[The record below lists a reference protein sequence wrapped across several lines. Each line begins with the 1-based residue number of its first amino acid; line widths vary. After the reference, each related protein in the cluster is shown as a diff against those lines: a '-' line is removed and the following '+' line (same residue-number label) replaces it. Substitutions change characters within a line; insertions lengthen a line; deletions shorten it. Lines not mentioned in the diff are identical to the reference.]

1 MQKIAL
7 VSYTPSEQDFEHRWQ
22 DENLLKAPLA
32 RRNIAVSTIE
42 WDAPNVAWASYDALI
57 IRSTWDYHLR
67 YSEFLA
73 WLQHVVA
80 SGARL
85 YNAPSLLMWNMDK
98 VYLRELSA
106 EGVPLLP
113 TVFVAQGEAISLA
126 DVIASHG
133 WGEAVVKPSISA
145 GGDNTWRVAASEAGQ
160 AQTRLDA
167 QLSEMSVMIQQYAP
181 QISMGEYSF
190 LFFNG
195 QFSHA
200 TRKIPAQGD
209 MFVHEHRGGKIY
221 AYSAPAELIAQASNV
236 VRQAQK
242 LNGALPLYARV
253 DSVLE
258 GDRLILMELEM
269 VEPYLYMPYA
279 DAYAPER
286 LADAIAQRLME
297 GV

>member
-1 MQKIAL
+1 MPNVAL
-7 VSYTPSEQDFEHRWQ
+7 VSYTPPYGEFDHHLQ
-22 DENLLKAPLA
+22 DEHMLKQPLA
-32 RRNIAVSTIE
+32 VRGITVSSVA
-42 WDAPNVAWASYDALI
+42 WDAPNIAWASYDALI

-67 YSEFLA
+67 YAEFLA
-73 WLQHVVA
+73 WLQHVIA

-98 VYLRELSA
+98 VYLRELEA

-113 TVFVAQGEAISLA
+113 TVFVGQGEAVSLA

-133 WGEAVVKPSISA
+133 WSEAVVKPSISA
-145 GGDNTWRVAASEAGQ
+145 GGDNTWRVQASEATH
-160 AQTRLDA
+160 AQSRLEA
-167 QLSEMSVMIQQYAP
+167 QLGEMSVMIQQYAP
-181 QISMGEYSF
+181 QISDGEYSF

-209 MFVHEHRGGKIY
+209 MFVHEHRGGKTY
-221 AYSAPAELIAQASNV
+221 AYSAPAELIAQASNI
-236 VRQAQK
+236 VRIAQK
-242 LNGALPLYARV
+242 LTGELPLYARV

-258 GDRLILMELEM
+258 GDKLILMELEM

-279 DAYAPER
+279 DAYATER
-286 LADAIAQRLME
+286 LADAIAQRLLTQ
-297 GV
+297 